1 MPIIDNRFKLVGL
14 ITHRDLI
21 AAMSK
26 NMGTISVKEVM
37 MKTITTVGPD
47 MPLKGAIEVMMLNK
61 YGCLPVVDS
70 INKLVG
76 IVTETDLLQALYEI
90 SAIPADFYKVK

>member
-1 MPIIDNRFKLVGL
+1 
-14 ITHRDLI
+14 
-21 AAMSK
+21 MSK

-37 MKTITTVGPD
+37 RKTITTVGPD
-47 MPLKGAIEVMMLNK
+47 TLLKGAIEVMMLNK